1 MEEPGWRGWLGALGT
16 LFHPPHCAG
25 CDSPT
30 VANEHL
36 CERCLAVVEKRRLRA
51 PFCAVCSEPFD
62 GAIDCAFSCPNC
74 HDRRFRFTSAI
85 ATYRSRGLV
94 RDLIH
99 SFKYNGRF
107 DLRHPLARWLA
118 IGLKDARLGEPGIDA
133 LVPVPLHARRKRERG
148 FNQAQVLAEG
158 IRRESALPVEGLLR
172 RIRYTTT
179 QTSFDRRQRIENLRG
194 AFDLAQGAVV
204 QDRHLVLVDDVFTTG
219 STADECALV
228 LRQAGAASVRVLTIA
243 RA

>member
-1 MEEPGWRGWLGALGT
+1 MDARSWRGWLTALGT

-25 CDSPT
+25 CDTPT
-30 VANEHL
+30 VVGEHL
-36 CERCLAVVEKRRLRA
+36 CPGCTAEVEKRRLRA

-62 GAIDCAFSCPNC
+62 GALDGPFACANC
-74 HDRRFRFTSAI
+74 SDRRFRFTSAV
-85 ATYRSRGLV
+85 AAFRSRGLI

-99 SFKYNGRF
+99 AFKYNGRF
-107 DLRHPLARWLA
+107 DLRHPLAAWLA
-118 IGLKDARLGEPGIDA
+118 VGLDDPRLHEPRIDA
-133 LVPVPLHARRKRERG
+133 LVPVPLHRRRKRERG
-148 FNQAQVLAEG
+148 FNQAQVLAELVG
-158 IRRESALPVEGLLR
+158 GQTGLPVENLLR

-179 QTSFDRRQRIENLRG
+179 QTNFDRRQRIENLRG
-194 AFDLAQGAVV
+194 AFAVTPRV
-204 QDRHLVLVDDVFTTG
+204 VVKDRNLVLVDDVFTTG

>member
-1 MEEPGWRGWLGALGT
+1 MQDHGWRGWLGALGT

-25 CDSPT
+25 CDTPT
-30 VANEHL
+30 SVRDHL
-36 CERCLAVVEKRRLRA
+36 CERCLADVEKRRLR
-51 PFCAVCSEPFD
+51 PPYCAICSEPFD
-62 GAIDCAFSCPNC
+62 GAIDRAFTCPNC
-74 HDRRFRFTSAI
+74 HDRRFRFGAAV

-99 SFKYNGRF
+99 AFKYNGRF
-107 DLRHPLARWLA
+107 ELRHPLAKWLA
-118 IGLKDARLGEPGIDA
+118 MGLQDVRLSEPGIDA
-133 LVPVPLHARRKRERG
+133 LVPVPLHPRRKRERG
-148 FNQAQVLAEG
+148 FNQAQVLAER
-158 IRRESALPVEGLLR
+158 ISDAASLPVEPLLR

-179 QTSFDRRQRIENLRG
+179 QTHFDRRERIENLRG
-194 AFDLAQGAVV
+194 AFELAKGADVR
-204 QDRHLVLVDDVFTTG
+204 DRNLVLVDDVFTTG

>member
-1 MEEPGWRGWLGALGT
+1 MEDHGWRGWLGALGT

-25 CDSPT
+25 CDTPT
-30 VANEHL
+30 VVGEHL
-36 CERCLAVVEKRRLRA
+36 CEDCLGEIEKRRLRE
-51 PFCAVCSEPFD
+51 PYCEICSEPFD
-62 GAIDCAFSCPNC
+62 GALDRAFTCPNC
-74 HDRRFRFTSAI
+74 HDRRFRFGSAI

-99 SFKYNGRF
+99 AFKYDGRF
-107 DLRHPLARWLA
+107 ELRHPLAAWLA
-118 IGLKDARLGEPGIDA
+118 QGLGDTRLREPGIDA
-133 LVPVPLHARRKRERG
+133 LVPVPLHSRRRRERG

-158 IRRESALPVEGLLR
+158 ISRAAGLPVEPLLR

-179 QTSFDRRQRIENLRG
+179 QTNFDRRQRIENLRG
-194 AFDLAQGAVV
+194 AFDLAKGAEV
-204 QDRHLVLVDDVFTTG
+204 QNRNLVLVDDVFTTG
-219 STADECALV
+219 STADECAMV

>member
-1 MEEPGWRGWLGALGT
+1 MQDHGWRGWLEALGT

-25 CDSPT
+25 CDTPT
-30 VANEHL
+30 SAGDHL
-36 CERCLAVVEKRRLRA
+36 CERCLADVEKRRLRP
-51 PFCAVCSEPFD
+51 PFCAICSEPFE
-62 GAIDCAFSCPNC
+62 GAIDRAFTCPNC
-74 HDRRFRFTSAI
+74 HDRRFRFGAAV

-99 SFKYNGRF
+99 AFKYNGRF
-107 DLRHPLARWLA
+107 ELRRPLAAWLA
-118 IGLKDARLGEPGIDA
+118 QGLRDVRLSEPGIDA
-133 LVPVPLHARRKRERG
+133 LVPVPLHPRRKRERG
-148 FNQAQVLAEG
+148 FNQAQVLAEH
-158 IRRESALPVEGLLR
+158 ISDAASLTVEPLLR

-179 QTSFDRRQRIENLRG
+179 QTNFDRRERIENLRG
-194 AFDLAQGAVV
+194 AFDLAKGAVV
-204 QDRHLVLVDDVFTTG
+204 RERNLVLVDDVFTTG

>member
-1 MEEPGWRGWLGALGT
+1 MEDHGWRGWLGALGT

-25 CDSPT
+25 CDTPT
-30 VANEHL
+30 AVGDHL
-36 CERCLAVVEKRRLRA
+36 CAACLAEVEKRRLRA
-51 PFCAVCSEPFD
+51 PFCAICSEPFD
-62 GAIDCAFSCPNC
+62 GAIDGPFTCPNC
-74 HDRRFRFTSAI
+74 GDRRFRFSSAV

-99 SFKYNGRF
+99 AFKYNGRF
-107 DLRHPLARWLA
+107 DLRHPLSAWLA
-118 IGLKDARLGEPGIDA
+118 AGLKDARLGDPHIDA
-133 LVPVPLHARRKRERG
+133 LVPVPLHPRRRRERG
-148 FNQAQVLAEG
+148 FNQAQVLAEKVAG
-158 IRRESALPVEGLLR
+158 EASLPVEPLLR

-179 QTSFDRRQRIENLRG
+179 QTNFDRRQRIENLRG
-194 AFDLAQGAVV
+194 AFELAKGALVAR
-204 QDRHLVLVDDVFTTG
+204 RHLVLVDDVFTTG